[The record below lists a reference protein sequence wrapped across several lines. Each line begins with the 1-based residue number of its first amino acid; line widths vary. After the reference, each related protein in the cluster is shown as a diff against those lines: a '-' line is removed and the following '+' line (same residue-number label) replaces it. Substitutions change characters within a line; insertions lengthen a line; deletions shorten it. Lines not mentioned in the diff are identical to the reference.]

1 MHPTMKTAALV
12 LLSSSLAYA
21 IDDEKQYASARCGPG
36 LEPRIAGKSTLRCS
50 FKPGSANLKDDPTCI
65 SQIEPVLRDLNDF
78 KDVSILVQGFADAKG
93 KADANKSL
101 SIERAA
107 AVRKYLIEGGIAGDR
122 FVVDGFGSDPAFF
135 VCNEKTSTCDAQNRR
150 IEVVKYLC
158 KKPKQK
164 PAEK

>member
-1 MHPTMKTAALV
+1 MRHLLKAVTFLALSASV
-12 LLSSSLAYA
+12 AHA
-21 IDDEKQYASARCGPG
+21 VDEEKQYASARCGTG
-36 LEPRIAGKSTLRCS
+36 LEPRVSGKSTIHCN
-50 FKPGSANLKDDPTCI
+50 FKPGSANLKDDPNCV
-65 SQIEPVLRDLNDF
+65 SQIEPLLRDLNDF
-78 KDVSILVQGFADAKG
+78 KDVSVLVQGFADAKG
-93 KADANKSL
+93 KAEANKSL

-122 FVVDGFGSDPAFF
+122 FIVDGFGSDPAFF